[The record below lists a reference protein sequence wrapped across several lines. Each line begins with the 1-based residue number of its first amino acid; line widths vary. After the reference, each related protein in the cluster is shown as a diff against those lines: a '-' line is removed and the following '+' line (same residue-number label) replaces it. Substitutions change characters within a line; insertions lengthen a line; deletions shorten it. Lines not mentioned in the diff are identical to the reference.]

1 MYSWLVTVLLL
12 ASAAYCSGGQ
22 GAVGWGGMYQLLC
35 IRFPAGARV
44 PITRYT
50 CTQPNR
56 PVANDQHQC
65 TVSSGLWTCKSK
77 EGVSPGG
84 SITIGGTYVWHANTN
99 PFMMLDI
106 PRGWCVGSVKMTFS
120 NGSSIPNISLSVHS
134 AERLSNNTDR
144 TMFSD
149 SDFSDGS
156 NRHIMMNLTT
166 LTCGRYLRINMT
178 STHRISLEGFE
189 VLGTSRYTFTDHQE
203 LARYVNTI
211 ASFT

>member
-1 MYSWLVTVLLL
+1 M
-12 ASAAYCSGGQ
+12 
-22 GAVGWGGMYQLLC
+22 
-35 IRFPAGARV
+35 

-50 CTQPNR
+50 CTQPDR
-56 PVANDQHQC
+56 TVANDQHQC
-65 TVSSGLWTCKSK
+65 TLDVTSGLRTCKTKPK

-84 SITIGGTYVWHANTN
+84 SITIGGVYVWDANTN
-99 PFMMLDI
+99 PFMVLDI
-106 PRGWCVGSVKMTFS
+106 PQGWCVGSVEMTFLT
-120 NGSSIPNISLSVHS
+120 GSSIPNISLSVHS
-134 AERLSNNTDR
+134 AEHLSNNTDR

-149 SDFSDGS
+149 SFSDGS

-203 LARYVNTI
+203 LA
-211 ASFT
+211 